1 VSPSV
6 APALRQMGA
15 LCVILVTTASTPRA
29 QAGPGDGQGAED
41 LAPARAPGGGGS
53 GAGGANAG
61 GGKAGG
67 AKPAGAKPGA
77 AKGPGKKPGPGK
89 KAGPGLKARRFEHS
103 LLLRPVRLSWPAAD
117 LAYQRKLSPAWSLD
131 AGLTAGRYSPLFL
144 KLATHRIDEAQL
156 TAPIG
161 FLSGELGASWHPNQR
176 FYKGFRLGLNVKGV
190 RMATT
195 VAVQSSAAV
204 RTEADA
210 QLIGVTPLLMTG
222 YKYSWRSGFTLDLRL
237 GAGPFLTQAQAQ
249 GTTTA
254 TVDGAEVGSAEAQ
267 LEKAFALPWVA
278 TGIGLGWSF

>member
-1 VSPSV
+1 MSPAL
-6 APALRQMGA
+6 APALHQMGA
-15 LCVILVTTASTPRA
+15 LCAILVGTAIAPRA
-29 QAGPGDGQGAED
+29 QAGPGDGQEVEA
-41 LAPARAPGGGGS
+41 LAAARAPGGGGS
-53 GAGGANAG
+53 GAGGGKAG

-67 AKPAGAKPGA
+67 AKPAGAKPTGG
-77 AKGPGKKPGPGK
+77 KGPGKKPGPGH
-89 KAGPGLKARRFEHS
+89 KARRFEHS

-117 LAYQRKLSPAWSLD
+117 LAYQRKLAPAWSLD